1 MSQASSLKG
10 NFGIRRLSAN
20 IPCGLDKEYLIG
32 LQGWTVQL
40 MVKRSGLAVD
50 DFQEDAQDFKPA
62 RWLESSGQPLKS
74 NPKGF
79 MPFGGVS
86 TEL

>member
-1 MSQASSLKG
+1 M
-10 NFGIRRLSAN
+10 
-20 IPCGLDKEYLIG
+20 
-32 LQGWTVQL
+32 QL

-50 DFQEDAQDFKPA
+50 DFREDAHDFKPA
-62 RWLESSGQPLKS
+62 RWLESSGQPLKT

-86 TEL
+86 RALQTPLSVSATSLALDSLQQMPYPFSNQ